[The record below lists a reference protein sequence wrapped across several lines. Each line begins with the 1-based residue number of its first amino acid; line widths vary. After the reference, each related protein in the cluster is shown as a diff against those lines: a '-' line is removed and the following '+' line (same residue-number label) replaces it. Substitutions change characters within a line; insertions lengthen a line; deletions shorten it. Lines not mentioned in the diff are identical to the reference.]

1 MSNHRIALR
10 PVAAVVLSALAM
22 LAAKPVTG
30 QGAAGASR
38 SQDSAELEALR
49 SRLLDTERELHQ
61 LNRQLDELKGA
72 RASSKD
78 LFGRGFSAAPAI
90 GATLFAHARIGITV
104 DTDETPES
112 GGVLVEEVVPD
123 GPADR
128 AGLEPGDVITHWN
141 GRELGAP
148 PRRSGAAGVLGG
160 RSGSANQL
168 LDLARALDPGDEVA
182 LRVRRNDD
190 SLELTVVAERA
201 PLLAAE
207 TFHFESP
214 PAVAAVRA
222 LEAARSTAPVIPG
235 SDAGFVWAF
244 GGRSLWGDVELV
256 RVDAELGEYFDTEE
270 GLLVLRTPEG
280 DSFGLRAGDVILSIG
295 EREPRD
301 ATHGL
306 RILRSYDAGETVNLY
321 VVRKGERITLT
332 ANVPAA
338 EKTSFSWS
346 PDGSRI

>member
-1 MSNHRIALR
+1 MSNQRIALR
-10 PVAAVVLSALAM
+10 PVAAVVLAALAL
-22 LAAKPVTG
+22 LAAQPVTG
-30 QGAAGASR
+30 QSAAGAAR
-38 SQDSAELEALR
+38 TQDGAELEALR

-61 LNRQLDELKGA
+61 LNRQLEELKSE
-72 RASSKD
+72 RASAKD
-78 LFGRGFSAAPAI
+78 VFGRGFSAAPAI
-90 GATLFAHARIGITV
+90 VGGTLFSHARIGITV

-160 RSGSANQL
+160 RSGSANRL

-207 TFHFESP
+207 NFHYES

-222 LEAARSTAPVIPG
+222 LEAARSTTPLIPG
-235 SDAGFVWAF
+235 SDAGFAWAF

-256 RVDAELGEYFDTEE
+256 RVDAELGEYFGTEE

-280 DSFGLRAGDVILSIG
+280 DSFGLRAGDVILRIG

-306 RILRSYDAGETVNLY
+306 RILRSYDAGENVNLY

-332 ANVPAA
+332 ASVPAA

-346 PDGSRI
+346 LDGSKI